1 MEKEIDLEEV
11 KKKLLK
17 DFSLINLQET
27 LQEYTEGAYVQKS
40 YKDFD
45 YPDEKDEVEVGTDSR
60 VPLEEKAALERLIPT
75 EYNLLPVHFLEE
87 GAHVQRA
94 VGRVTLREN
103 YAGLPAGSG
112 WGTGFLVS
120 PSLLLTNNH
129 VIWNKEFA
137 KKVKIQFNY
146 QLDFN
151 GSPQAVD
158 TYTTN
163 PDNVFYTNAALDFTI
178 LRLNPRCRFL
188 YSGDPIRP
196 PYVFPRDEMY
206 QSVIEYTPH
215 PDSPDPVPP
224 GLEPPHPEP
233 PTLDPSVIRDPRP
246 IRDIGRIFP
255 PRRVCYPPG
264 HSWGFIQLRD
274 TITYTTPQHVNI
286 IQHPR
291 GRHKEVA
298 LQENHLTHIY
308 LTRVRYTTDTEPGS
322 SGSPVFDNGWDLISI
337 HHAAGE
343 RHPTQTNTWI
353 NNEGMRIDKIV
364 ANLRA
369 HFGGTAEGDRILE
382 EIGILV

>member
-1 MEKEIDLEEV
+1 MEEEINLEEA

-17 DFSLINLQET
+17 DFNLINLQET
-27 LQEYTEGAYVQKS
+27 LQEYTKGAYVQKS

-45 YPDEKDEVEVGTDSR
+45 YPDEKEEVKIGTDSR
-60 VPLEEKAALERLIPT
+60 VPRDEKMVLERIIPL
-75 EYNLLPVHFLEE
+75 ENNLLPVHFLEE
-87 GAHVQRA
+87 GSHVQRA
-94 VGRVTLREN
+94 VARVTLRESF
-103 YAGLPAGSG
+103 AGLPAGSG

-120 PSLLLTNNH
+120 PSLFLTNNH
-129 VIWNKEFA
+129 VIRDTDFA
-137 KKVKIQFNY
+137 KKVEMQFNY

-151 GSPQAVD
+151 GNPQTVD
-158 TYTTN
+158 IYTTN
-163 PDNVFYTNAALDFTI
+163 PDDVFYTNAALDFTI
-178 LRLNPRCRFL
+178 LRLNPRCRFW
-188 YSGDPIRP
+188 YGRDPIRP
-196 PYVFPRDEMY
+196 LDRFPREAMY

-215 PDSPDPVPP
+215 PDDPDPRPP
-224 GLEPPHPEP
+224 GPEP
-233 PTLDPSVIRDPRP
+233 PTIDPRRIRDPDF
-246 IRDIGRIFP
+246 IRDTGRIFP
-255 PRRVCYPPG
+255 PRRICYPPG

-274 TITYTTPQHVNI
+274 NMTYTTPQHVNV

-343 RHPTQTNTWI
+343 PHATLPNTWI

-364 ANLRA
+364 ADLRN
-369 HFGGTAEGDRILE
+369 HFSGTPEGDRILQE
-382 EIGILV
+382 LGI